1 MRVRSSSERIT
12 TYVRKK
18 SVYFLWWRLWNSFSI
33 FGRICRSICAY
44 TQLGWES
51 LEMHCHWWTKCQMC
65 TNVNRAEFTVIV
77 FDGDDYTVTDGVD
90 ADNYSSNTMGTWICK
105 IDDKVTLS
113 ASNRLRHQ
121 TAKKTKNNNSNHQVR
136 SVEMIIRFLC
146 IQSRYLFV
154 NRRHLSHINTRDH
167 PYPIGVHTI
176 TIIVCRLQLR
186 KSLQCMMRRAK
197 QCFFHLFC
205 TLGAPSCQQLNNTDG
220 GCRRI
225 LWTIR

>member
-1 MRVRSSSERIT
+1 MRVLSSSERMT
-12 TYVRKK
+12 TNVRAK

-51 LEMHCHWWTKCQMC
+51 LETHCHWWTKCQMC

-77 FDGDDYTVTDGVD
+77 FDGDDYTVTHDVD
-90 ADNYSSNTMGTWICK
+90 ADNYSFQYYRSNTMGSWICK

-121 TAKKTKNNNSNHQVR
+121 TAKKTKNNSSSSSSHQVH

-146 IQSRYLFV
+146 IESRYLFV

-167 PYPIGVHTI
+167 PYPNGVHTI

-197 QCFFHLFC
+197 
-205 TLGAPSCQQLNNTDG
+205 
-220 GCRRI
+220 
-225 LWTIR
+225 